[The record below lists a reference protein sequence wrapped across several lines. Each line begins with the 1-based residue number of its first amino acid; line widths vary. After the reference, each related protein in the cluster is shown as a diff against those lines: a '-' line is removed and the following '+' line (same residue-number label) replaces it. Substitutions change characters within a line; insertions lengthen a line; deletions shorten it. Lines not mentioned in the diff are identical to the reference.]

1 MSFRG
6 NLSNFQS
13 TLERKTGFRQIRRLI
28 SHAKCKRNY
37 INASSTSVS
46 AVEKTVRAEKCR
58 KKSGAQK
65 RSGEERDGWA
75 LPSFRR
81 RLPVSNIGIGRRR
94 RRGRG
99 LGDAC
104 GKFKTYKT
112 YKQTNF
118 FPRRSYRHAAIVSR
132 ITRCQMPII
141 FTRRWQL
148 RHAALAERPGPEGGE
163 AVYIGC
169 QGTKKCM
176 YFIFVERELVKC
188 RRTYALYLLY
198 INK

>member
-1 MSFRG
+1 MNDVSFR
-6 NLSNFQS
+6 NKLSNFQS
-13 TLERKTGFRQIRRLI
+13 TLERKTSFRQIRRLI
-28 SHAKCKRNY
+28 SHAKRKRNY

-118 FPRRSYRHAAIVSR
+118 FPRRSYRHAAIVGR
-132 ITRCQMPII
+132 IADHSLPNANYLYSPLAIKTCRARGTTGGKRGGVYRLPRDEEVHI
-141 FTRRWQL
+141 FHFRRNESVSSL
-148 RHAALAERPGPEGGE
+148 IKP
-163 AVYIGC
+163 
-169 QGTKKCM
+169 
-176 YFIFVERELVKC
+176 
-188 RRTYALYLLY
+188 
-198 INK
+198 